1 VKLLLVSTFA
11 FPDHFG
17 GAERVIADVAAR
29 LAGRGHAVTLLT
41 GRVGNSEPREERDG
55 VQVVRYPVEQG
66 HPTRF
71 YRSVWAGVRAAL
83 SAGVGADADVLSVHQ
98 VLSAVA
104 ALAPGGAA
112 CRARLCSFYAPYNLE
127 YLARYR
133 SGREEGAAPVGAR
146 AVAIVLARA
155 DRYVLRRCDEVLV
168 LSDYS
173 RRQVADLDE
182 AALQRTTVAPAGVD
196 LEKFRPAADA
206 EERRTCKE
214 AVGLGHVDAPI
225 ALSVRRLVPRM
236 GLTDLL
242 DATATLIRDGCRM
255 HLAIAGDGEQKDALR
270 QYASDLGLD
279 DSVSFLGRVPDADL
293 VALYRAADV
302 FVLPTRSLEG
312 FGMVTAEA
320 LASGLPVV
328 ATDAGASGEVLSGV
342 AGARLV
348 PAAEPARL
356 AGALDGLLSDQVA
369 LRAAATSARKHAE
382 RHLSWDAHLDA
393 FETAAK
399 RSQARQS

>member
-1 VKLLLVSTFA
+1 MKLLLVSTFA

-41 GRVGNSEPREERDG
+41 GRVGNSAPREQRDG
-55 VQVVRYPVEQG
+55 VEVVRYSVEQG
-66 HPTRF
+66 QPSRF

-133 SGREEGAAPVGAR
+133 SGHEQGSAPIGAR
-146 AVAIVLARA
+146 AVATVLARA

-173 RRQVADLDE
+173 RRQVADLDA

-196 LEKFRPAADA
+196 LDQFRPAADA

-242 DATATLIRDGCRM
+242 DATATLIRNGLRM

-270 QYASDLGLD
+270 QHASDLGLE

-328 ATDAGASGEVLSGV
+328 ATDAGASAEVLSGV

-348 PAAEPARL
+348 PAAEPDRL
-356 AGALDGLLSDQVA
+356 AGALDGLLTDQSA
-369 LRAAATSARKHAE
+369 LLAAATSARAHAE

-393 FETAAK
+393 FEAAAK
-399 RSQARQS
+399 RSLARQS